1 MAGIRKEKMPTLSE
15 MVDDVKSNLIGYTLR
30 QDRITYV
37 TNAGGLTTTSSA
49 ITVGSADNLA
59 KGIIEID
66 DELIWVDRFDKS
78 TNTMTV
84 APGFGRGYQGTTASP
99 HAQYAQVTLA
109 PTFPRNAI
117 KKAINDTINSYFPK
131 LWSVSSTTFTF
142 NASQTTYALP
152 DDAETILFMSWQTT
166 GSSQEWLPVNR
177 WRADPMA
184 NAATFNT
191 NNTVNI
197 YENIQ
202 PGRTVQVWYTTEPN
216 TLDASTDDYTDVT
229 GLPSSTVDVTIL
241 GACYKLLSFLDTG
254 RINLTSAEADLNDT
268 KNPYN
273 SGASAS
279 RYVFA
284 LYQQRL
290 QEEALKL
297 ADKYPIRIHYT
308 K

>member
-1 MAGIRKEKMPTLSE
+1 
-15 MVDDVKSNLIGYTLR
+15 MVDDVKANLIGYTLR

-37 TNAGGLTTTSSA
+37 TNAAGLTTTSTA
-49 ITVGSADNLA
+49 ISVGSADNLA

-66 DELIWVDRFDKS
+66 DELIWIDTFNKA

-84 APGFGRGYQGTTASP
+84 APGFGRGYQGTTAAP

-109 PTFPRNAI
+109 PTFPRINI

-152 DDAETILFMSWQTT
+152 DDLESILYMSWQTT

-184 NAATFNT
+184 NSATFNS

-216 TLDASTDDYTDVT
+216 TLDANTDDYEDVT
-229 GLPSSTVDVTIL
+229 GLPASTYDVTVL
-241 GACYKLLSFLDTG
+241 GACYKLLTFLDAG
-254 RINLTSAEADLNDT
+254 RINLSSAEADLNDS

-284 LYQQRL
+284 LFQQRL

-297 ADKYPIRIHYT
+297 SDKYPIRLHYT